1 MVMVP
6 YLYME
11 PVSPSP
17 TQTPDEQTTGRHESA
32 PGLPIRK
39 LFLAGVLLVPF
50 VSGIAFW
57 TSAVQQ
63 PAEDTRQTG
72 TTNARS
78 PATPDLKVEA
88 VLSGREHIWDIA
100 FLPTKEMII
109 TERKGIVS
117 LIKNGQAQT
126 LVDINDVY
134 ARGEGGLLG
143 LAIDPQ
149 FATNRYVYTCF
160 NSTNNDIRVARWK
173 LTSKADA
180 LTGRTD
186 IVTGIPQNESGRHS
200 GCRLVFGPDGYLWIG
215 TGDTAQNLT
224 PQSPQDPK
232 SLGGKILRVDRN
244 GKGAPS
250 NLGGKFDAR
259 IYSYGHRN
267 TQGLAFFASEVRGV
281 PGISAEHGPG
291 IDDEI
296 NPLKP
301 GNFGWAPPDGPYDE
315 SVPMTNKERFPD
327 AVEAIWSSGNPTLA
341 PSGAA
346 ILRGGQ
352 WKGWDGAVVVAM
364 LKGQHLRIL
373 LLDDNLTVTGEA
385 ERLTDK
391 YGRLRAVTPGP
402 NGALYVSTSNGS
414 DDKVLRILPN

>member
-1 MVMVP
+1 
-6 YLYME
+6 
-11 PVSPSP
+11 
-17 TQTPDEQTTGRHESA
+17 
-32 PGLPIRK
+32 
-39 LFLAGVLLVPF
+39 
-50 VSGIAFW
+50 
-57 TSAVQQ
+57 
-63 PAEDTRQTG
+63 
-72 TTNARS
+72 
-78 PATPDLKVEA
+78 